1 MPLLD
6 FLSTICLIIGTL
18 LMFVAAIGM
27 WRMPDLFTRMSATT
41 KAGTVGLGFL
51 LMALSLHFAE
61 LGLTTRALAIF
72 IFVLVTAPVSAH
84 MIGRAA
90 YSDGVKLWEGTKIDE
105 LRPYYESRK
114 KGKK

>member
-1 MPLLD
+1 MSLLD
-6 FLSTICLIIGTL
+6 ILSTICLIIGTL
-18 LMFVAAIGM
+18 LMVVAAFGM
-27 WRMPDLFTRMSATT
+27 WRMPDLFIRMSATT

-51 LMALSLHFAE
+51 LMALALHFAE

-72 IFVLVTAPVSAH
+72 VFTLVTAPVSAH

-90 YSDGVKLWEGTKIDE
+90 YSDGVKLWEGTKVDE

-114 KGKK
+114 KSKR